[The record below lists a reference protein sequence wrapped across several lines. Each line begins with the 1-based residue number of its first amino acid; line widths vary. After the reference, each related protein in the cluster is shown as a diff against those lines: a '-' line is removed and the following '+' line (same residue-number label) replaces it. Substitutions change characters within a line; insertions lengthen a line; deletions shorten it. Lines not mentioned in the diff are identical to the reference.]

1 MWKLG
6 ILNPAIPLFNGEYFN
21 CIGRADR
28 YRMPRRNNGMPYGI
42 TRNLLAM
49 LLVSTPIAYI
59 LGGFFYL
66 HPIKIN
72 N

>member
-1 MWKLG
+1 MWKPG
-6 ILNPAIPLFNGEYFN
+6 ILNPAIPLFNGEHFI

-28 YRMPRRNNGMPYGI
+28 YRVPRGNNGMPYGI

-49 LLVSTPIAYI
+49 LLVSTPIACI

-66 HPIKIN
+66 PTLLK
-72 N
+72 